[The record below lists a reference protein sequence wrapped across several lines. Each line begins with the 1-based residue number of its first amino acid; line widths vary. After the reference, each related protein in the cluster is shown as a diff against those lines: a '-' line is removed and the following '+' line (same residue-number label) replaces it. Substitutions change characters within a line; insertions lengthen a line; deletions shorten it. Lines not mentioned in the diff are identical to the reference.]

1 MRSLRGLLFPQEGIF
16 FELLERESKN
26 VLRSAEALWDLAAH
40 FDHKTDIYRAK
51 IKKFEHEGDKIV
63 QEIHRRLNSSFI
75 TPIDHEDIADL
86 ADTYD
91 DVIDG
96 IYTFV
101 NRLHVYAIRKIDK
114 QLVEFSK
121 LVLESTKEIDHAF
134 GSMKKLSQKEIDS
147 RDDEMRKIEREA
159 DDLLDRSTAELFR
172 RKNFVEILKYKEL
185 YEILEGTTDKCMDVV
200 DIMRNIVL
208 KHS

>member
-1 MRSLRGLLFPQEGIF
+1 MRSIRGLLFPQEKIF
-16 FELLERESKN
+16 FELLENESKN
-26 VLRSAEALWDLAAH
+26 VLDAASAL
-40 FDHKTDIYRAK
+40 HKLTTNFSRKTENYRQK
-51 IKKFEHEGDKIV
+51 IKKLEHVGDAIV
-63 QEIHRRLNSSFI
+63 AEIHQKLNSSFI

-86 ADTYD
+86 ANTYD

-101 NRLHVYAIRKIDK
+101 NRLHIYDIGKIDATLK
-114 QLVEFSK
+114 GFSS
-121 LVLESTKEIDHAF
+121 LVLETTREIDKAF
-134 GSMKKLSQKEIDS
+134 VSMKKLSQKEIDLRYES
-147 RDDEMRKIEREA
+147 VKRLEREA
-159 DDLLDRSTAELFR
+159 DGLLDSATAALFKK
-172 RKNFVEILKYKEL
+172 KNFVEILKFKEL

>member
-1 MRSLRGLLFPQEGIF
+1 MRSIRGLLFPQEGIF
-16 FELLERESKN
+16 FELLENESKN
-26 VLRSAEALWDLAAH
+26 VLKAASELEDIIGR
-40 FDHKTDIYRAK
+40 FGNKTDSYRTK
-51 IKKFEHEGDKIV
+51 IKKLEHEGDRIV
-63 QEIHRRLNSSFI
+63 QEIHIRLNSSFI

-86 ADTYD
+86 ANTYD

-101 NRLHVYAIRKIDK
+101 NRLHIYNIRKIDK
-114 QLVEFSK
+114 HLVAFSK
-121 LVLESTKEIDHAF
+121 LVLDATLEIDKAF
-134 GSMKKLSQKEIDS
+134 KTMKKLSQKEIAQRS
-147 RDDEMRKIEREA
+147 DEMKKIEREA
-159 DDLLDRSTAELFR
+159 DALLDTATAELFK

-185 YEILEGTTDKCMDVV
+185 YEILEGVTDRCMDVV